1 MGPNASAH
9 RLRADEAR
17 KRMGTVYMPRPAIGF
32 KRYNM
37 AKLVAGSEVVQGKFA
52 ANSATLS
59 NPPVSP
65 DIFEVQITDLKE
77 KHLATKTNK
86 AAVPA
91 REASADIVWATCKSL
106 CSFTLQLCYANPTQA
121 STIIAA
127 SGFKESAVGTWQ
139 KETLELFL
147 TTNPGEIRCAAN
159 ASKLE
164 GSGNRKAGNRDY
176 HWRHGVV
183 STPVP
188 GAVAPVPAAWIND
201 EATPVAR
208 TLITGI
214 PPLTYVAV
222 QVAVKDSVGLGAW
235 SQSVIILVT
244 K

>member
-1 MGPNASAH
+1 MGI
-9 RLRADEAR
+9 
-17 KRMGTVYMPRPAIGF
+17 VYMPRPVIGF

-37 AKLVAGSEVVQGKFA
+37 SKLVAGSEVVQGKFA

-65 DIFEVQITDLKE
+65 AAFETQITDLKA

-91 REASADIVWATCKSL
+91 REAAANIVWATCKSL
-106 CSFTLQLCYANPTQA
+106 CAFTLQLCYASPEQA

-127 SGFKESAVGTWQ
+127 SGFKESGVGTRQ

-147 TTNPGEIRCAAN
+147 TTNPGEIRCEAN

-176 HWRHGVV
+176 HWRYGVV

-188 GAVAPVPAAWIND
+188 GAVAPVPVPAAWIND

-222 QVAVKDSVGLGAW
+222 QVAVKDSVGRGAW

-244 K
+244 R

>member
-1 MGPNASAH
+1 MGI
-9 RLRADEAR
+9 
-17 KRMGTVYMPRPAIGF
+17 VYMPRPAIGF
-32 KRYNM
+32 ERSNIP
-37 AKLVAGSEVVQGKFA
+37 KLVAGSEVVQGKFA
-52 ANSATLS
+52 ANSATLQ

-65 DIFEVQITDLKE
+65 ATFEAQITDLKA
-77 KHLATKTNK
+77 KQLATKTNK

-91 REASADIVWATCKSL
+91 REVSADVVWATCKSL
-106 CSFTLQLCYANPTQA
+106 CGFTLQLCYTSPEQA

-127 SGFKESAVGTWQ
+127 SGFKESGVATRH
-139 KETLELFL
+139 KETLDLFL
-147 TTNPGEIRCAAN
+147 TTNAGEIRCDAN
-159 ASKLE
+159 ASKLT
-164 GSGNRKAGNRDY
+164 GPSNRTAGNRDY
-176 HWRHGVV
+176 HWRHGIV

-188 GAVAPVPAAWIND
+188 GAVAPVPAAWNND

-222 QVAVKDSVGLGAW
+222 QVAVKDSVGLGTF

>member
-1 MGPNASAH
+1 MGII
-9 RLRADEAR
+9 
-17 KRMGTVYMPRPAIGF
+17 YMPRPAVGF
-32 KRYNM
+32 KRDNIP
-37 AKLVAGSEVVQGKFA
+37 KLVTGSEVVQGKFA
-52 ANSATLS
+52 ANSAILA

-65 DIFEVQITDLKE
+65 GTFATQITDLKA

-106 CSFTLQLCYANPTQA
+106 CAFALQLCYANPDQA

-127 SGFKESAVGTWQ
+127 SGFKESGVGVRQ
-139 KETLELFL
+139 KEGLELFL
-147 TTNPGEIRCAAN
+147 TTNPGEIRCEAN

-164 GSGNRKAGNRDY
+164 GPSNRKAGNRDY

-201 EATPVAR
+201 EASPVAR

-214 PPLTYVAV
+214 PPLTHVAV